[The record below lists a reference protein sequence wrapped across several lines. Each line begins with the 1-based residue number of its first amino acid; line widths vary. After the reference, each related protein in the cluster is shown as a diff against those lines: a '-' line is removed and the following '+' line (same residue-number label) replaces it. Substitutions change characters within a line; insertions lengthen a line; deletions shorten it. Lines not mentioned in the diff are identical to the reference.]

1 MTRPREA
8 SQSFIVVPAQA
19 WRGVWEDISF
29 GGKRKKGVCG
39 SRNLDLCRI
48 ISRANLFTYLY
59 KKHFTYECNTTTLS

>member
-29 GGKRKKGVCG
+29 GGKRKKGVCV
-39 SRNLDLCRI
+39 
-48 ISRANLFTYLY
+48 AVET
-59 KKHFTYECNTTTLS
+59 